1 MTRTT
6 ITLAALLALTA
17 GTALAGELEPPHEP
31 AEPVWL
37 AIYPPEPKGYGAL
50 VTSEADGG
58 TSPAAVEPS
67 SMVRYPDSE
76 RPKFDRDK

>member
-1 MTRTT
+1 MARTT
-6 ITLAALLALTA
+6 ITLAALLALAA
-17 GTALAGELEPPHEP
+17 GTALAGEIEPPQDL

-37 AIYPPEPKGYGAL
+37 SVYPPEPKGYGAL
-50 VTSEADGG
+50 VTSEADDG
-58 TSPAAVEPS
+58 TSQTAVDPS